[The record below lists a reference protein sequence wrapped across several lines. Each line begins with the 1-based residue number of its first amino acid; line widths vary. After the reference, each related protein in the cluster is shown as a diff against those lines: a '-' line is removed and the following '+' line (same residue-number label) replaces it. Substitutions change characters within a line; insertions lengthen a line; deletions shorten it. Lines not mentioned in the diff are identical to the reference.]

1 MKNEVW
7 KAKEK
12 TQNTVKLSGSYFIK
26 NNQLKGEIANKH
38 LGGMRWL
45 TKSTVRSPIRIKI
58 NKNKNVQLSL
68 MRPKFNIKPIY
79 VNDKVEFDISIEVE
93 GTVVDMEEN
102 ISLPHLKEKI
112 QGELE
117 KEIRDTYK
125 YALEKN
131 IDIYNLEEVIY
142 RKDLKKWK
150 EISKGGFSL
159 NEGSIR
165 NIQVDIAIKI
175 TGDYKYEYM
184 N

>member
-1 MKNEVW
+1 
-7 KAKEK
+7 
-12 TQNTVKLSGSYFIK
+12 
-26 NNQLKGEIANKH
+26 
-38 LGGMRWL
+38 
-45 TKSTVRSPIRIKI
+45 
-58 NKNKNVQLSL
+58 

-79 VNDKVEFDISIEVE
+79 VNDAVEFDISIEAE
-93 GTVVDMEEN
+93 GAITDMEEN

-112 QGELE
+112 QGALE

-131 IDIYNLEEVIY
+131 IDIYNLEGVIY

-150 EISKGGFSL
+150 EISKEGFSL

-165 NIQVDIAIKI
+165 NIQVEVAIKN